1 MKSLAETA
9 PFRGTE
15 SEKQAYL
22 QGAEFTRVMILQKMR
37 ELLDDEFLSDG
48 QVLDELYEFIKK

>member
-1 MKSLAETA
+1 METIIKTNI
-9 PFRGTE
+9 PNGSNE
-15 SEKQAYL
+15 VKDAYL
-22 QGAEFTRVMILQKMR
+22 KGAEFVRQMVLKKMK

>member
-1 MKSLAETA
+1 MENVVKSTVPNGSDEV
-9 PFRGTE
+9 
-15 SEKQAYL
+15 KDAYL
-22 QGAEFTRVMILQKMR
+22 KGAEFARQLVLKKMR